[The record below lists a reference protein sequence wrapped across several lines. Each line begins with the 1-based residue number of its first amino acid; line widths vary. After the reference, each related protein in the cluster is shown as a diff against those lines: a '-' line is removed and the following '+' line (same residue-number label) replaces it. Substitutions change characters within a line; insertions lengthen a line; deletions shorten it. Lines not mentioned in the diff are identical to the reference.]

1 MRKVLLASSALVAA
15 AGVSAASADVTIST
29 WQEFGFASFS
39 DNTSNDDDTMWNDGE
54 IMFKFAGTTDSGL
67 NYSVAVDM
75 ESQQTGGGSIDEAS
89 LTLSTAEMGTLVLGE
104 NDEASDSFA
113 TYLPGG
119 RNMTTGDDGGYGI
132 DGDGNAVGSTY
143 GLAQSATGAAYGDAN
158 RATYLSP
165 NLGGIKIGYSYGVR
179 EDNRKGSA
187 GTGATEESADT
198 SMGVSYSTEMAG
210 ASVTLRAS
218 NRDNGEDGADPSAAN
233 GSDKTDAYGIS
244 VSYGEIA
251 LGYSATSRRQG
262 SGSTRLDTDTTGFGV
277 GYTVNEDLSVAVNMV
292 SSEEDRTKHSVDTTS
307 LSVSYTIAPGLNF
320 AVAMNTAEFDHNTDN
335 NLDMDADSVVASI
348 QANF

>member
-39 DNTSNDDDTMWNDGE
+39 DNTSNDDDSMWNDGE
-54 IMFKFAGTTDSGL
+54 IMFKFAGTSDTGL
-67 NYSVAVDM
+67 NYSVAVDL
-75 ESQQTGGGSIDEAS
+75 ESQGGSSEQIDEAS
-89 LTLSTAEMGTLVLGE
+89 VTLSTAEMGTLVLGQ

-179 EDNRKGSA
+179 SSNRKGT
-187 GTGATEESADT
+187 GTSEESADT
-198 SMGVSYSTEMAG
+198 SMGISYSTEIAG

-233 GSDKTDAYGIS
+233 GSDKTDAYGLS
-244 VSYGEIA
+244 VSHGDLSI
-251 LGYSATSRRQG
+251 GYSATSRRQG
-262 SGSTRLDTDTTGFGV
+262 TSTTRLDTDTVGYGV
-277 GYTVNEDLSVAVNMV
+277 GYQVNADLSVAVNMV

-307 LSVSYTIAPGLNF
+307 IGVSYTIAPGLNF